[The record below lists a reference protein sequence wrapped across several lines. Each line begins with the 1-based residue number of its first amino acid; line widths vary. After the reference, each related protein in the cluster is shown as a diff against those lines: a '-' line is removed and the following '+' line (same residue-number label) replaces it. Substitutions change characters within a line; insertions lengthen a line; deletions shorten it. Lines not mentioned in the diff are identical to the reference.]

1 MHNNKI
7 YRALGMVSLIG
18 FAASSWA
25 NSEPVNT
32 LQSTSTLAA
41 PATLHGLIDWAV
53 EHDVAQQQIQYQAD
67 AISEMGIANSQL
79 MDPKMKVG
87 IGGLPVDSFA
97 FDEDPMTNIS
107 VGLMQ
112 QFGRGDSLSL
122 QQKQSQLQAESV
134 RKQADVRKLDVTK
147 AITTSWI
154 ELAYLEQ
161 SHQLIKQN
169 QDLFRELTRYLST
182 NYGVGA
188 SQAQDLIQAELQVN
202 KIDEQ
207 LQSNQQM
214 QQRLRAQLS
223 EWLGEQ
229 AWQVKPQA
237 YPQWQ
242 ALRTYF
248 AASPQDHYPA
258 LASHPS
264 IQVADE
270 MIKSNETGV
279 ELANESYQP
288 QFGVEVMYAHRQA
301 DRMDGSPAP
310 DLVSAFV
317 TLDLPLFTE
326 KRQDKKLSAAQHQV
340 GAARTQ
346 RDLMLRQMNAQ
357 VRAAA
362 IDRDNTQQRLDRYRS
377 TLLKQAKEKTQAV
390 ERGYQNNTSQL
401 DEYIRAASE
410 ELTLEL
416 EQARLAAD
424 LQQANNNLA
433 YLLNKY

>member
-1 MHNNKI
+1 MQKNKI
-7 YRALGMVSLIG
+7 YRALAMVSLIG
-18 FAASSWA
+18 FAANSWA
-25 NSEPVNT
+25 ANLPGNAS
-32 LQSTSTLAA
+32 ADDK
-41 PATLHGLIDWAV
+41 PASLNALINWAI
-53 EHDVAQQQIQYQAD
+53 EHDIAQQQIQFQAD

-79 MDPKMKVG
+79 MDPKLRMGVN
-87 IGGLPVDSFA
+87 GLPVDSFA

-112 QFGRGDSLSL
+112 QFGRGNSLSL
-122 QQKQSQLQAESV
+122 QQKQSQQKAGSV
-134 RKQADVRKLDVTK
+134 RKQADVRRLDVTQT
-147 AITTSWI
+147 ITSAWI
-154 ELAYLEQ
+154 ELTYLEQ
-161 SHQLIKQN
+161 SHLLMQQN

-207 LQSNQQM
+207 LQANQQM

-229 AWQVKPQA
+229 AWQVKA
-237 YPQWQ
+237 TGYPQWLALQEYFAKAPHDHYQ
-242 ALRTYF
+242 ALT
-248 AASPQDHYPA
+248 A
-258 LASHPS
+258 HPR
-264 IQVADE
+264 IQIADE
-270 MIKSNETGV
+270 LIKSNETGV

-288 QFGVEVMYAHRQA
+288 QFGVEVMYAYRQA

-317 TLDLPLFTE
+317 TMDLPLFTE

-340 GAARTQ
+340 GEARTQ
-346 RDLMLRQMNAQ
+346 RDLTLRQMHAQ
-357 VRAAA
+357 VSAAA
-362 IDRDNTQQRLDRYRS
+362 IDRDNTQQRLVRYRS

-410 ELTLEL
+410 ELAIEL

-424 LQQANNNLA
+424 LQQANNTLA

>member
-1 MHNNKI
+1 MYNNKI
-7 YRALGMVSLIG
+7 FRAIRMVSLIG

-25 NSEPVNT
+25 NSYPEHAH
-32 LQSTSTLAA
+32 SE
-41 PATLHGLIDWAV
+41 PATLKRLINWAV
-53 EHDVAQQQIQYQAD
+53 EHDVAQQQIQFQAD

-79 MDPKMKVG
+79 MDPKVKVG

-122 QQKQSQLQAESV
+122 LQKQSRQQAGSI
-134 RKQADVRKLDVTK
+134 RKQADIRKLDVTK

-161 SHQLIKQN
+161 SQRLIKQN

-188 SQAQDLIQAELQVN
+188 SQVQDLIQAELQVN
-202 KIDEQ
+202 KIDDQ

-214 QQRLRAQLS
+214 QQQLRAQLS

-229 AWQVKPQA
+229 AWQIKPKA

-242 ALRTYF
+242 ALQAYL
-248 AASPQDHYPA
+248 AASTQDHYQQ
-258 LASHPS
+258 LASHPN
-264 IQVADE
+264 ILVTDE
-270 MIKSNETGV
+270 LIKSSETGV
-279 ELANESYQP
+279 EIANESYQP

-301 DRMDGSPAP
+301 DRMDGSAAP
-310 DLVSAFV
+310 DLVSAYV
-317 TLDLPLFTE
+317 TVDLPLFTE
-326 KRQDKKLSAAQHQV
+326 KRQDRKLSAAQHQV
-340 GAARTQ
+340 GAAKTQ
-346 RDLMLRQMNAQ
+346 RDLMLRQMHAQ
-357 VRAAA
+357 ISAAV
-362 IDRDNTQQRLDRYRS
+362 INRDNTLQRLDRYRS
-377 TLLKQAKEKTQAV
+377 ALLKQAKEKTQAV

-410 ELTLEL
+410 ELAIEL

-424 LQQANNNLA
+424 LQQTNNTLA